1 MIATPMSGEPES
13 PPRSDSA
20 DTADI
25 DFSWEGEPA
34 AERRRGPREA
44 MPTLHDP
51 DPLRHDL
58 GYRRDRDATRE
69 SFPTLPDIDPLRHD
83 VDEETSG

>member
-1 MIATPMSGEPES
+1 MSDAADKK
-13 PPRSDSA
+13 PRSGSV
-20 DTADI
+20 DTEDI
-25 DFSWEGEPA
+25 DFSWEGDGATPQ
-34 AERRRGPREA
+34 RRGPREA

-69 SFPTLPDIDPLRHD
+69 SFPTLTDIDPLRHD
-83 VDEETSG
+83 VDEK

>member
-1 MIATPMSGEPES
+1 MTSERERQ
-13 PPRSDSA
+13 PRSDSA

-25 DFSWEGEPA
+25 DFSWESERAAPA
-34 AERRRGPREA
+34 RRGPREA

-58 GYRRDRDATRE
+58 GYRRERDATRE

-83 VDEETSG
+83 RDEPDGD